1 MCKFAFRFDFKLE
14 NMISYLQID
23 KLTKS
28 FGDLVLF
35 EDITFGVA
43 QGQKIGLIAK
53 NGTGKTTLLNII
65 GGKGDYDSGEVVFR
79 KDLRVGY
86 LEQSPSYPEELTVLQ
101 ACFHSKNETVR
112 LIAEYEEAMAKEDH
126 SNLEDILTRMDSFK
140 AWDYEQKAKQILGQ
154 LKINN
159 FNQKIGE
166 LSGGQLKRV
175 ALANVL
181 ITDPELIILDE
192 PTNHLDLEMTEW
204 LEDYLSRA
212 NISILMVTHD
222 RYFLDRVCSEIIE
235 IDNKQI
241 YSYKGNYS
249 YYLEKRQERVEAMN
263 ADVERAKNLLR
274 TELDW
279 MRRQPQARGTKAKYR
294 IDAFYE
300 LEKKAKQQRDTGK
313 VNLDVKASYIGS
325 KIFEAVNVS
334 KRFGDLKITEDFNY
348 IFARYEKMG
357 IVGNNGTGKSTFIK
371 MLMGE
376 VAPDSG
382 HFDVGETVRFGYYS
396 QDGLK
401 FDEQMKV
408 IDVVQ
413 AIAEYVDLG
422 NGQKMGVSQF
432 LNYFL
437 FTPEK
442 QHNYVYKLSGGE
454 KRRLYLCTVLMR
466 SPNFLVLDEPTND
479 LDIVTLNVLEE
490 YLRNFKGCAIVVSH
504 DRYFMDKVVDHLL
517 VFRGN
522 ADIKDFPGNYT
533 QYRDWKDVQDQLE
546 KEAEAALQA
555 RQNSA
560 PEKPSR
566 PVNEQKKKLT
576 FKERKEFEALEE
588 EIPALE
594 AEKAELET
602 AMSSGTLPTD
612 ELMAKS
618 QRITQVMEEIDEKTM
633 RWLELSELA

>member
-1 MCKFAFRFDFKLE
+1 MKRKNKIFRKVIIVLAVLALLTGCAGQEPEAEDTRTPTDDNLIVVGVSQEGSESVWRTANTRSVKE
-14 NMISYLQID
+14 T
-23 KLTKS
+23 LTKENGYFLIFKNARQKQENQIKALRS
-28 FGDLVLF
+28 FISQRVDYIVF
-35 EDITFGVA
+35 SPIVEDGW
-43 QGQKIGLIAK
+43 
-53 NGTGKTTLLNII
+53 
-65 GGKGDYDSGEVVFR
+65 D
-79 KDLRVGY
+79 
-86 LEQSPSYPEELTVLQ
+86 TVLRE
-101 ACFHSKNETVR
+101 ARE
-112 LIAEYEEAMAKEDH
+112 AEIPV
-126 SNLEDILTRMDSFK
+126 ILMDR
-140 AWDYEQKAKQILGQ
+140 
-154 LKINN
+154 KINV
-159 FNQKIGE
+159 K
-166 LSGGQLKRV
+166 
-175 ALANVL
+175 
-181 ITDPELIILDE
+181 DE
-192 PTNHLDLEMTEW
+192 SLYTAWVGSDFVEEGRNAGKW

-408 IDVVQ
+408 IDVVHG
-413 AIAEYVDLG
+413 D
-422 NGQKMGVSQF
+422 
-432 LNYFL
+432 
-437 FTPEK
+437 
-442 QHNYVYKLSGGE
+442 
-454 KRRLYLCTVLMR
+454 RR
-466 SPNFLVLDEPTND
+466 
-479 LDIVTLNVLEE
+479 I
-490 YLRNFKGCAIVVSH
+490 
-504 DRYFMDKVVDHLL
+504 
-517 VFRGN
+517 RG
-522 ADIKDFPGNYT
+522 FG
-533 QYRDWKDVQDQLE
+533 
-546 KEAEAALQA
+546 
-555 RQNSA
+555 
-560 PEKPSR
+560 
-566 PVNEQKKKLT
+566 
-576 FKERKEFEALEE
+576 
-588 EIPALE
+588 
-594 AEKAELET
+594 
-602 AMSSGTLPTD
+602 
-612 ELMAKS
+612 
-618 QRITQVMEEIDEKTM
+618 
-633 RWLELSELA
+633 